1 LKILAYCKCKE
12 KYTRKGAEKMY
23 DVQDVA
29 EYVITYSEVKDY
41 GISNLKLQKILYLIQ
56 AYSLIHTKKPC
67 FSEDIEA
74 WDFGP
79 VIPEVYRK
87 YKQFGSTDIQI
98 RFRRLEE
105 VQKGFEREDRK
116 RIEEVVDRFADFS
129 AAPWQVFEKAER
141 CPSLASLFP
150 PQAAVGS
157 AVVRIHPPS
166 ESGFAVI
173 QKPQRTCIR

>member
-1 LKILAYCKCKE
+1 
-12 KYTRKGAEKMY
+12 MY

-79 VIPEVYRK
+79 VVPEVSRLQANSIRCSSSQILSMMKNFKRELLLTKRK
-87 YKQFGSTDIQI
+87 CP
-98 RFRRLEE
+98 
-105 VQKGFEREDRK
+105 K
-116 RIEEVVDRFADFS
+116 R
-129 AAPWQVFEKAER
+129 
-141 CPSLASLFP
+141 
-150 PQAAVGS
+150 
-157 AVVRIHPPS
+157 
-166 ESGFAVI
+166 
-173 QKPQRTCIR
+173 

>member
-1 LKILAYCKCKE
+1 
-12 KYTRKGAEKMY
+12 MY

-98 RFRRLEE
+98 RFRKLEE

-129 AAPWQVFEKAER
+129 ATDLTILTQNQAPWNEAFGRKEKVIR
-141 CPSLASLFP
+141 CEDILEYFS
-150 PQAAVGS
+150 
-157 AVVRIHPPS
+157 
-166 ESGFAVI
+166 
-173 QKPQRTCIR
+173 